1 MHFLL
6 APDGK
11 VKVARAFRAQ
21 DAAGPHK
28 ACKPHVTGVAE
39 TAITI
44 QRRHA
49 RIRRLRDKVVGIRF
63 TPRAIALNLAHHEKH
78 FITATARRISMKPH
92 LMTKAAAL
100 ASIFVTAL
108 AGTLIGSHRA
118 GAQGDDDH
126 DASFSRIRQGFDIAP
141 VELDLQGKNPALVGL
156 GSYLVNAV
164 GACNVCHTA
173 GGGMQF
179 APGGNPFQGQEKKYN
194 LATYLAGG
202 RDMGTL
208 PGGGAHI
215 ISRNLTPDKTG
226 RPAGG
231 LTFPEFVQIMRTG
244 VDLDQLHPTCSGAIT
259 PSCVP
264 PPADGQLLQL
274 MPWFAFQDMS
284 DEDLRAMYEYLSAIP
299 CNPGP
304 PAPSPLHNDC
314 G

>member
-1 MHFLL
+1 M
-6 APDGK
+6 K
-11 VKVARAFRAQ
+11 SNRVVKAGVLVAI
-21 DAAGPHK
+21 
-28 ACKPHVTGVAE
+28 
-39 TAITI
+39 ITI
-44 QRRHA
+44 
-49 RIRRLRDKVVGIRF
+49 
-63 TPRAIALNLAHHEKH
+63 
-78 FITATARRISMKPH
+78 
-92 LMTKAAAL
+92 
-100 ASIFVTAL
+100 AL
-108 AGTLIGSHRA
+108 AGTLIGSRRG
-118 GAQGDDDH
+118 GAQGDDDR
-126 DASFSRIRQGFDIAP
+126 DPSFSRIQQGFSIAP
-141 VELDLQGKNPALVGL
+141 VKLNLQGKNPALVGL

-208 PGGGAHI
+208 LGGGAHI

-231 LTFPEFVQIMRTG
+231 LTFAQFVQIMRTG
-244 VDLDQLHPTCSGAIT
+244 VDLDHLHPTCSGPIT

-264 PPADGQLLQL
+264 PPFDGDLLQL
-274 MPWFAFQDMS
+274 MPWFAFQDMN
-284 DEDLRAMYEYLSAIP
+284 DRDLRAMYEYLSAIP